1 MTFKEKYNSIDQTK
15 LPETAKAYMVD
26 FKKDSNNFTNKE
38 AMAKMMPALDKF
50 IAALKDSGYGEA
62 IKGAAKKE
70 TKKKA
75 ETPTEM
81 AKEIVEDA
89 IEQPKTKTG
98 KPKVG
103 KISKGDFMKIAKEIR
118 KEGESWNDA
127 MKRAGEIIRKQ
138 KEGVKTKAVRQYEK
152 LKKFIAKHPE
162 VYREDIPVR
171 GGGFRKTTL
180 EVDAPRIALPR
191 GKRVSKKGWKNQYG
205 KSDGGKTYYE
215 YRSNRFD
222 TNRKRYPF
230 LADGGDI
237 NNYEVINYG
246 GDRYDGGVV
255 YAVKKNGEIISEDII
270 YGDHPVVFE
279 GKEYDGLVDLSKSIG
294 AKLIQMS
301 EYADGGD
308 IEGRIKVGT
317 FDEAQLRSQE
327 DKKAVEK
334 AQKETGLK
342 YVDTKIIKKG
352 GKMFMEVY
360 LIPTEEYLKSSKFAK
375 GGDIEKAFTVYIYYG
390 GSRPDEVQYADT
402 IEQARILAQMGE
414 HSEIIDNS
422 TNEMLEFAK
431 GGKIESGA
439 AHIYIRMNNG
449 IYKVYHG
456 DYVSLK
462 NGATPLFQRDNVKDG
477 TWNTIWNNIRDA
489 KVVKGEGKE
498 SGSAHLYIK
507 MVNGNYKVYH
517 GDDVILDDDAHLL
530 YEKHNVEEGTW
541 GKILEDLKGSKY
553 AKGGDIPYIVWT
565 SKNGN
570 TRQLYKT
577 YNSMKAAET
586 AAQKLFNSGEYENV
600 GTKSKTAYEKNG
612 FYADG
617 GETEKVIYLESV
629 GTYFR
634 PSDLMTSPSSAFDD
648 DTFRIDEIEN
658 DEWFDS
664 LSKKDYDIISKYYDI
679 SDREFGRRYAKGGNI
694 GKVYYEQPNVGK
706 AKYTVNF
713 HDGVKTHKDGSPFYD
728 MRIFKNKT
736 DLNNF
741 IAKLK
746 KEGYEYER
754 YAKGGET
761 DALYT
766 HLLREYETE
775 GYPKMGIS
783 FKTFIESKKET
794 AMEKGDYEMYRKL
807 FDVLDA
813 YEGDFYAKGGEVYT
827 STGMVKLKKG
837 DKVRTRDG
845 NIETVSRINSNGN
858 VETIE
863 NDYSHEPYTLTKI
876 SEHGGELFGAGR
888 FAKGGGISSKSIYIP
903 NRDINS
909 VHAKYKDK
917 KIALDGSDIY
927 DGLYVKKTAVKS
939 NSKTGGGKSTNY
951 KKYGD
956 DNSKLIAFD
965 IDDLDPFESMQYE
978 NFSKNMSKAES
989 LQILINNVEGDYSQ
1003 LSPKLAKIAEEQY
1016 PSSEFD
1022 KDYSEYAKGGSI
1034 SKNTTYVPNRDVK
1047 ELMVVLKGELTKL
1060 KGKDILD
1067 GVYVKNKRKPSPST
1081 ESPKEIM
1088 AVLKKAAKDSDYGAE
1103 IGFDESDIKSLLE
1116 SGFSAQDV
1124 KNIYIGYTPRLVNA
1138 DTEFGKT
1145 TSGLI
1150 TRSGD
1155 SQKNF
1160 IAEIVKNAKNGYFEI
1175 GLKYPNDFNWKP
1187 IIEKYDISREPKIIE
1202 TKDVVRKNKFEI
1214 YLGKGVAIG
1223 HQYSYKYN
1231 EDKKWSKEDEYG
1243 ILDSKNPSFEKGYWG
1258 IVTKNIEDM
1267 YFIVDTLL
1275 KQSKGY
1281 LKDCELFLNRL
1292 GGIGVEDVENEKF
1305 AKGGEVGVIKIND
1318 FFIVPEFSR
1327 EKAKLHPYYV
1337 TNREGV
1343 TKYRAKSKS
1352 DAQSWIEE
1360 QYDES
1365 KFAKGGAVNDEELKA
1380 ALKTVEGGSIFSQEF
1395 FDKYDFVK
1403 ENYSTRKYDNAEQM
1417 AKSKKAELE
1426 EQGYMVK
1433 MKKVG
1438 FSDLARSESYFV
1450 TAIKRKSHF
1459 AKGGKVGFK
1468 ALSDKVAKYY
1478 SNKSV
1483 PSKYQSLY
1491 GKKYD
1496 KSEAKEVGDKVAAKV
1511 YRQQLAKKK

>member
-1 MTFKEKYNSIDQTK
+1 
-15 LPETAKAYMVD
+15 
-26 FKKDSNNFTNKE
+26 
-38 AMAKMMPALDKF
+38 MP
-50 IAALKDSGYGEA
+50 IYPN
-62 IKGAAKKE
+62 
-70 TKKKA
+70 KKA
-75 ETPTEM
+75 Q
-81 AKEIVEDA
+81 VWD
-89 IEQPKTKTG
+89 
-98 KPKVG
+98 
-103 KISKGDFMKIAKEIR
+103 
-118 KEGESWNDA
+118 
-127 MKRAGEIIRKQ
+127 
-138 KEGVKTKAVRQYEK
+138 
-152 LKKFIAKHPE
+152 
-162 VYREDIPVR
+162 
-171 GGGFRKTTL
+171 
-180 EVDAPRIALPR
+180 
-191 GKRVSKKGWKNQYG
+191 
-205 KSDGGKTYYE
+205 
-215 YRSNRFD
+215 
-222 TNRKRYPF
+222 
-230 LADGGDI
+230 
-237 NNYEVINYG
+237 
-246 GDRYDGGVV
+246 
-255 YAVKKNGEIISEDII
+255 
-270 YGDHPVVFE
+270 
-279 GKEYDGLVDLSKSIG
+279 
-294 AKLIQMS
+294 
-301 EYADGGD
+301 
-308 IEGRIKVGT
+308 
-317 FDEAQLRSQE
+317 DE
-327 DKKAVEK
+327 
-334 AQKETGLK
+334 
-342 YVDTKIIKKG
+342 
-352 GKMFMEVY
+352 
-360 LIPTEEYLKSSKFAK
+360 
-375 GGDIEKAFTVYIYYG
+375 
-390 GSRPDEVQYADT
+390 
-402 IEQARILAQMGE
+402 
-414 HSEIIDNS
+414 
-422 TNEMLEFAK
+422 
-431 GGKIESGA
+431 
-439 AHIYIRMNNG
+439 
-449 IYKVYHG
+449 
-456 DYVSLK
+456 
-462 NGATPLFQRDNVKDG
+462 
-477 TWNTIWNNIRDA
+477 
-489 KVVKGEGKE
+489 
-498 SGSAHLYIK
+498 
-507 MVNGNYKVYH
+507 
-517 GDDVILDDDAHLL
+517 
-530 YEKHNVEEGTW
+530 
-541 GKILEDLKGSKY
+541 
-553 AKGGDIPYIVWT
+553 
-565 SKNGN
+565 
-570 TRQLYKT
+570 
-577 YNSMKAAET
+577 
-586 AAQKLFNSGEYENV
+586 
-600 GTKSKTAYEKNG
+600 
-612 FYADG
+612 
-617 GETEKVIYLESV
+617 
-629 GTYFR
+629 
-634 PSDLMTSPSSAFDD
+634 
-648 DTFRIDEIEN
+648 
-658 DEWFDS
+658 
-664 LSKKDYDIISKYYDI
+664 
-679 SDREFGRRYAKGGNI
+679 
-694 GKVYYEQPNVGK
+694 
-706 AKYTVNF
+706 
-713 HDGVKTHKDGSPFYD
+713 
-728 MRIFKNKT
+728 
-736 DLNNF
+736 
-741 IAKLK
+741 
-746 KEGYEYER
+746 
-754 YAKGGET
+754 
-761 DALYT
+761 
-766 HLLREYETE
+766 
-775 GYPKMGIS
+775 
-783 FKTFIESKKET
+783 
-794 AMEKGDYEMYRKL
+794 
-807 FDVLDA
+807 
-813 YEGDFYAKGGEVYT
+813 YAKGGEVYT

-837 DKVRTRDG
+837 DKVRTREG

-876 SEHGGELFGAGR
+876 SESGGELFGAGR

-1124 KNIYIGYTPRLVNA
+1124 KNIYIGYTPPLVNA

-1187 IIEKYDISREPKIIE
+1187 IIEKYKISREPKIIE
-1202 TKDVVRKNKFEI
+1202 TEGVVRKVKFEI

-1223 HQYSYKYN
+1223 HQYSYKWN
-1231 EDKKWSKEDEYG
+1231 EDKKWSEEEKYG
-1243 ILDSKNPSFEKGYWG
+1243 KLDSKNPEFKGGYWG
-1258 IVTKNIEDM
+1258 IVTKSVEDM

-1305 AKGGEVGVIKIND
+1305 AKGGIYSSDEMYELKVMNPNTGELLETKRFRARNAREAKEIAEDNYEFDMKQKYGDYLHFKVELAPPVMAKGGEVGVIKIND

-1360 QYDES
+1360 QYEES
-1365 KFAKGGAVNDEELKA
+1365 K
-1380 ALKTVEGGSIFSQEF
+1380 
-1395 FDKYDFVK
+1395 
-1403 ENYSTRKYDNAEQM
+1403 
-1417 AKSKKAELE
+1417 
-1426 EQGYMVK
+1426 
-1433 MKKVG
+1433 
-1438 FSDLARSESYFV
+1438 
-1450 TAIKRKSHF
+1450 F

>member
-38 AMAKMMPALDKF
+38 AMAKMLPALDKF

-62 IKGAAKKE
+62 IKGATKKE

-81 AKEIVEDA
+81 AKEIVEEA

-162 VYREDIPVR
+162 VYKEDIPVR

-230 LADGGDI
+230 LA
-237 NNYEVINYG
+237 
-246 GDRYDGGVV
+246 
-255 YAVKKNGEIISEDII
+255 
-270 YGDHPVVFE
+270 
-279 GKEYDGLVDLSKSIG
+279 
-294 AKLIQMS
+294 
-301 EYADGGD
+301 
-308 IEGRIKVGT
+308 
-317 FDEAQLRSQE
+317 
-327 DKKAVEK
+327 
-334 AQKETGLK
+334 
-342 YVDTKIIKKG
+342 
-352 GKMFMEVY
+352 
-360 LIPTEEYLKSSKFAK
+360 K
-375 GGDIEKAFTVYIYYG
+375 GGDIDERMYNFLIDDLASLQVAIQENDTEK
-390 GSRPDEVQYADT
+390 
-402 IEQARILAQMGE
+402 IEQFFSYWNIHL
-414 HSEIIDNS
+414 
-422 TNEMLEFAK
+422 K
-431 GGKIESGA
+431 
-439 AHIYIRMNNG
+439 
-449 IYKVYHG
+449 
-456 DYVSLK
+456 SLK
-462 NGATPLFQRDNVKDG
+462 PEMSSARMYYFLEDDLGKLESAINDNDKAEIEKFFSY
-477 TWNTIWNNIRDA
+477 W
-489 KVVKGEGKE
+489 
-498 SGSAHLYIK
+498 
-507 MVNGNYKVYH
+507 
-517 GDDVILDDDAHLL
+517 DAHLSKL
-530 YEKHNVEEGTW
+530 
-541 GKILEDLKGSKY
+541 KY
-553 AKGGDIPYIVWT
+553 AKGG
-565 SKNGN
+565 
-570 TRQLYKT
+570 
-577 YNSMKAAET
+577 ET
-586 AAQKLFNSGEYENV
+586 G
-600 GTKSKTAYEKNG
+600 
-612 FYADG
+612 
-617 GETEKVIYLESV
+617 KVIYLDSV

-648 DTFRIDEIEN
+648 MTFRIDEIEN

-794 AMEKGDYEMYRKL
+794 AMGKGDYEMYRKL

-1067 GVYVKNKRKPSPST
+1067 GVYVKNKRKPSPLT